1 MPLSRVPDE
10 APTNTSGEP
19 HLMSRRLLSM
29 LLAAIA
35 AVTAMASTTAAAP
48 LSSVAPA
55 ASATSTSDS
64 PTVVVQPDGAPVLSV
79 YALGPST
86 RGPDGRLYIRTDS
99 PGSLDV
105 VGVAPAGNTTSDP
118 GSLSLVASKSA
129 SGWDAVPLVSPGPT
143 LLSEWHWQA
152 GAGSLSVALSYRR
165 PDGSTSPAA
174 VQTIVAV
181 SDRPVV
187 RVGPIAGKPGTT
199 TASLAWTE
207 TDGIGPG
214 IVDRQILR
222 EEAPATTQGCGAW
235 TKDDVAGISA
245 GEVEIAAAL
254 TDMEESVAA
263 TPGGQDGAEASYVSL
278 PMADLGLGKCYRFT
292 LFVTDALGLV
302 GQDTGPVYVP
312 GLLDAHGRLLPTWT
326 GSIDI
331 FRASAFVQQQR
342 KTWCVAASAQ
352 MMINLIKGTSDSSY
366 SGQVKILDY
375 ARHNDLLPDSGAG
388 AGLIG
393 WQQALDKFS
402 GAPYEVETVGSFKD
416 AIDLAAL
423 RIRLTNRP
431 VGLAVHDTKH
441 AWVMT
446 GFEATADPAFDPTFR
461 VTAVYVS
468 GPLYPKHQSNG
479 YDMAPD
485 TRVAVSDLAKY
496 FTPVYWKGR
505 PTWEFVAPL
514 P

>member
-1 MPLSRVPDE
+1 
-10 APTNTSGEP
+10 
-19 HLMSRRLLSM
+19 MSRRLLSM
-29 LLAAIA
+29 LLAAVA

-55 ASATSTSDS
+55 ASPTSTSES
-64 PTVVVQPDGAPVLSV
+64 PTSVVQPDGAPTLSV
-79 YALGPST
+79 YARGPST
-86 RGPDGRLYIRTDS
+86 RGSDGRLFIRTDS

-118 GSLSLVASKSA
+118 GSFSLVTSKNA
-129 SGWDAVPLVSPGPT
+129 LGWDAVSLVSPGPM

-152 GAGSLSVALSYRR
+152 GAGSLSVALSYRH

-181 SDRPVV
+181 SDDPVV
-187 RVGPIAGKPGTT
+187 HLEPITGQPSRTA
-199 TASLAWTE
+199 ASLVWTE
-207 TDGIGPG
+207 SDGIGPE

-235 TKDDVAGISA
+235 TKDDMAGISA
-245 GEVEIAAAL
+245 EDVGSTAAASASEA
-254 TDMEESVAA
+254 TEAA
-263 TPGGQDGAEASYVSL
+263 MPGGQDGAEASFVSL
-278 PMADLGLGKCYRFT
+278 PMADLSLGNCYRFT

-312 GLLDAHGRLLPTWT
+312 GLLDAHGRPLPAWT
-326 GSIDI
+326 GMVDI
-331 FRASAFVQQQR
+331 FRASAFAQQQR
-342 KTWCVAASAQ
+342 GTWCVAASAQ
-352 MMINLIKGTSDSSY
+352 MMVNLIDGTSDSSY
-366 SGQVKILDY
+366 GGQLKILSY
-375 ARHNDLLPDSGAG
+375 ARHNDQLPNSVAG

-393 WQQALDKFS
+393 WQAALDKFS
-402 GAPYEVETVGSFKD
+402 GTPYEVETVGSFQD

-431 VGLAVHDTKH
+431 VGLAVHNTKH

-446 GFEATADPAFDPTFR
+446 GFEATADPAFDPSFT

-468 GPLYPKHQSNG
+468 GPLYPKKQLNG

-496 FTPVYWKGR
+496 FTPVYWKAR
-505 PTWEFVAPL
+505 LTWKFVAPL